1 MRTQTLSLVSAEIEC
16 TVANKKVCVAG
27 VLRLKLSK
35 YMSVL

>member
-1 MRTQTLSLVSAEIEC
+1 MRPQTLSLVSAEIEC
-16 TVANKKVCVAG
+16 TGANKKVCAVG